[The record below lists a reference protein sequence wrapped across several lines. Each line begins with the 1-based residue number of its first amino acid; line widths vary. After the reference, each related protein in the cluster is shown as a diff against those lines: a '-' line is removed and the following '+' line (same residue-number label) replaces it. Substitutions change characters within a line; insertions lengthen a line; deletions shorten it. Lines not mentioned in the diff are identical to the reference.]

1 MRNLRRF
8 LAVQPGTGS
17 LADSYVC
24 TVNDACTVSPR
35 SRHLDTIR
43 STHLQSGDPHSHGQS
58 QEHSTWLLIFSAV
71 TTLWQW
77 TRVPAEPSMAKHM
90 QAPWLQR
97 PPSHIIRGGVHL
109 MRFACFSVSWAA
121 APGPR
126 MGAPMCG
133 IRCTERGKTTHRE
146 SVASHV
152 QGSLRHLCN

>member
-1 MRNLRRF
+1 MAF
-8 LAVQPGTGS
+8 V
-17 LADSYVC
+17 
-24 TVNDACTVSPR
+24 
-35 SRHLDTIR
+35 
-43 STHLQSGDPHSHGQS
+43 
-58 QEHSTWLLIFSAV
+58 FFAV

-90 QAPWLQR
+90 QSPWLQR

-109 MRFACFSVSWAA
+109 LSFACFSVSWAA
-121 APGPR
+121 APGPC

-152 QGSLRHLCN
+152 